1 MIIFLNQRDKKKKCV
16 FFLSQRAYCWCTRIK
31 DDGKKN
37 NDANKR
43 IKKVVL
49 MIATTRLF
57 IQKQKCHIGPNKV
70 NLVSKN
76 KGTNST
82 N

>member
-1 MIIFLNQRDKKKKCV
+1 LGLLVGAQELKMMTKGITAQNRE
-16 FFLSQRAYCWCTRIK
+16 
-31 DDGKKN
+31 N
-37 NDANKR
+37 E
-43 IKKVVL
+43 KKVVL